1 MRWARVPLSWHE
13 QFSVTG
19 CRGIQ
24 HCLPEI
30 ALGMAGAAVPCCT
43 HQPVHT
49 LWPLRREQFID
60 IALAIANA
68 NELRVRTARLQRRQV
83 RKPLEPLDA
92 FLLVDR
98 PGFALRGTA
107 SGSFGA
113 SPRFHAQHSERQ
125 PLRTNRQQTMHH
137 EATLIATGTGP
148 QAFCGMQMRQVEFGS
163 VLYGQHH
170 RNLLHAVQRLRNMRR
185 QHAVSVHQIVV
196 KESIG
201 RLQFSGRQR
210 LRQRRMWT
218 GRQLA
223 CQRNQSLRQASVP
236 EIRLREFLACP
247 VRRVVPGRQS
257 AFAAST
263 EWAKV
268 NTVRSSL
275 QPDLWVK
282 LSSQGAGRSGSCDGR
297 NGQGDG

>member
-1 MRWARVPLSWHE
+1 
-13 QFSVTG
+13 
-19 CRGIQ
+19 
-24 HCLPEI
+24 
-30 ALGMAGAAVPCCT
+30 
-43 HQPVHT
+43 
-49 LWPLRREQFID
+49 
-60 IALAIANA
+60 
-68 NELRVRTARLQRRQV
+68 
-83 RKPLEPLDA
+83 
-92 FLLVDR
+92 
-98 PGFALRGTA
+98 
-107 SGSFGA
+107 
-113 SPRFHAQHSERQ
+113 
-125 PLRTNRQQTMHH
+125 
-137 EATLIATGTGP
+137 
-148 QAFCGMQMRQVEFGS
+148 
-163 VLYGQHH
+163 
-170 RNLLHAVQRLRNMRR
+170 LLHAVQRLRNMRR

-282 LSSQGAGRSGSCDGR
+282 LRPEGRGFGDSLGGVQTPSKRVLPNRPEGR
-297 NGQGDG
+297 LWTVALLPHVYFVTEHPETQVLFEYCAAFTPHL